1 MSKPSTRTTMAA
13 RAASA
18 LLLAA
23 SAALAGASAALLI
36 GCGQRGPLYLPARQ
50 PTTPPSAA
58 PPPPPPPPPPAPPPT
73 ATDHT
78 RHARMGSVPPPLTE
92 TQTAHQAQAMPRCLI
107 HIKRSPQR
115 HRTVGSHFELYLHE
129 RHRPP

>member
-1 MSKPSTRTTMAA
+1 MSKTSTRTTMAA

-50 PTTPPSAA
+50 RTPPRPAA
-58 PPPPPPPPPPAPPPT
+58 PPPPPPPRPPHP
-73 ATDHT
+73 
-78 RHARMGSVPPPLTE
+78 RHARIGSVHPPLTE
-92 TQTAHQAQAMPRCLI
+92 AQTTDQAQAMPRCLI

-115 HRTVGSHFELYLHE
+115 HR
-129 RHRPP
+129 

>member
-1 MSKPSTRTTMAA
+1 MSKTSTRTTMAA

-23 SAALAGASAALLI
+23 SAALAGASAGLLI

-50 PTTPPSAA
+50 QTTPPSAA
-58 PPPPPPPPPPAPPPT
+58 PPPPPTPPPPPPPPPR
-73 ATDHT
+73 HT
-78 RHARMGSVPPPLTE
+78 RIGSVHPPLTE

>member
-1 MSKPSTRTTMAA
+1 MSKTSTRTTMAA

-50 PTTPPSAA
+50 QTTPPSAA
-58 PPPPPPPPPPAPPPT
+58 PPTPATPTTPATPASAASTPRPPPPPPPPR
-73 ATDHT
+73 HT
-78 RHARMGSVPPPLTE
+78 RIGSVHPPLTE

-115 HRTVGSHFELYLHE
+115 H
-129 RHRPP
+129 

>member
-1 MSKPSTRTTMAA
+1 MSKTSTRTTMAA

-18 LLLAA
+18 LLLVA

-50 PTTPPSAA
+50 QTPPPSAAPPTPA
-58 PPPPPPPPPPAPPPT
+58 PPPPPPPPPR
-73 ATDHT
+73 HT
-78 RHARMGSVPPPLTE
+78 RIGSVHPPLTE

-115 HRTVGSHFELYLHE
+115 QSTVG
-129 RHRPP
+129 

>member
-1 MSKPSTRTTMAA
+1 MSKTSTRTTMAA

-23 SAALAGASAALLI
+23 SAALAGARAALLI
-36 GCGQRGPLYLPARQ
+36 GCGQRGPLYLPAR
-50 PTTPPSAA
+50 PHTTPPSAPPPPPA
-58 PPPPPPPPPPAPPPT
+58 PAARPPPPPPPPPPR
-73 ATDHT
+73 HT
-78 RHARMGSVPPPLTE
+78 RIGSVHPPLTE
-92 TQTAHQAQAMPRCLI
+92 AQTTDQAQAMPRCLI

>member
-1 MSKPSTRTTMAA
+1 MSKTSTRTTMAA

-50 PTTPPSAA
+50 QTTPPSAA
-58 PPPPPPPPPPAPPPT
+58 PTAPTAPGRPPPPR
-73 ATDHT
+73 HT
-78 RHARMGSVPPPLTE
+78 RIGSVHPPLTE
-92 TQTAHQAQAMPRCLI
+92 AQTTDQAQAMPRCLI